1 MDGKVNMIVESN
13 MKQWVTDKVFID
25 WNKRSGLSL
34 FTLKTD
40 WFLDQIIKSYIVT
53 LFFCVLVQHISVVF
67 FVIFTILKWIL
78 VATGCT
84 IDEWKKENSM
94 QYYVGD

>member
-1 MDGKVNMIVESN
+1 MNGKVNMIVESN
-13 MKQWVTDKVFID
+13 MKQWVTDKVFY
-25 WNKRSGLSL
+25 WLNKRSGLSL

-40 WFLDQIIKSYIVT
+40 WFLDQMSYIIV
-53 LFFCVLVQHISVVF
+53 FCVLVQHISVVF
-67 FVIFTILKWIL
+67 FVFFTILKWIL